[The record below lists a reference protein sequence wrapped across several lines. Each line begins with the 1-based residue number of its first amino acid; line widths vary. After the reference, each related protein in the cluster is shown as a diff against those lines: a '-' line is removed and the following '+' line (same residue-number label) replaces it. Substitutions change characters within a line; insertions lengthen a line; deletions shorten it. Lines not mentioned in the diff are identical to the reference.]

1 MMTWLILIALAVLIY
16 GVFIEPRWF
25 VLSRHEVTLDKPLPK
40 PLKVLHLSDTHF
52 HPRNTHINKL
62 FNRLEKL
69 DDIDL
74 VFLTGDIIDND
85 NGIVLAAEQLKRLKP
100 RIGIVVIFGNH
111 DHYWYGKRELL
122 HLVWKHIFPKFQ
134 NNSKLLKSTLED
146 MGCRVLVNESCLIP
160 FEGTELYIAGLDDP
174 VTKKDEPEKIIPP
187 TDPKQVAILLTHLL
201 DALKKMPDR
210 KFDLV
215 FSGHTHGGQ
224 VRIPFFGPIFT
235 HSHLEKKYSA
245 GLHEMEGTRVFT
257 SRGIGTSPIVPT
269 RFFCSPEAVLF
280 TINGKSN

>member
-85 NGIVLAAEQLKRLKP
+85 NGIVLAAE
-100 RIGIVVIFGNH
+100 
-111 DHYWYGKRELL
+111 
-122 HLVWKHIFPKFQ
+122 HLFPK
-134 NNSKLLKSTLED
+134 
-146 MGCRVLVNESCLIP
+146 
-160 FEGTELYIAGLDDP
+160 
-174 VTKKDEPEKIIPP
+174 
-187 TDPKQVAILLTHLL
+187 
-201 DALKKMPDR
+201 
-210 KFDLV
+210 
-215 FSGHTHGGQ
+215 
-224 VRIPFFGPIFT
+224 
-235 HSHLEKKYSA
+235 
-245 GLHEMEGTRVFT
+245 
-257 SRGIGTSPIVPT
+257 
-269 RFFCSPEAVLF
+269 
-280 TINGKSN
+280 